1 MTIFTYAEKAWDK
14 IHDPF
19 FTKKHSKV
27 ENKQDRKYR
36 NRSKYT
42 MPIVYS
48 KGGISNQKNNK
59 W

>member
-1 MTIFTYAEKAWDK
+1 M
-14 IHDPF
+14 
-19 FTKKHSKV
+19 
-27 ENKQDRKYR
+27 ENKENRKYR

-42 MPIVYS
+42 MSIVYS